1 MFVNTE
7 NKPSVIK
14 LSGKL
19 IMLKIGLST
28 RVRNIS
34 DAPPI
39 RNVKMPPLTVSDGST
54 LAVM

>member
-19 IMLKIGLST
+19 IILKIGFRT
-28 RVRNIS
+28 RVRSIS
-34 DAPPI
+34 EAPQI
-39 RNVKMPPLTVSDGST
+39 RYVKIPPLTVSDGST